1 MGKRRYRKISVCIW
15 NDAKFLALSHD
26 AKLVVFFMLTHQ
38 DLTQLGALRATIPG
52 LACELGMELETFGKA
67 FEEVLHQGIVEY
79 DEKLLFWFPNFLK
92 HNLPESPN
100 VVKSWHYGYRQLPET
115 PLRAEI
121 LLGVKELVA
130 TLTQGFRE
138 AFVCTFAEELAEACP
153 NQRAENREQEKEKR
167 VGDSPAPS
175 SQPASPNASLPSD
188 PYPTNK
194 PKMQPP
200 NFSTV
205 PSNNLSTPITIHQ
218 TPSTELPNETSPKN
232 THESSLTIDS
242 HNRSRE
248 GVPLAGMQGEAPLP
262 AGGNK
267 AAEGKKP
274 VGGNKAAEGK
284 KPVGGNIAAA
294 GKKTAAG
301 DNTAADKKTAST
313 NEITIGNK
321 RTSEAKNTEENTLAS
336 NAKTSASKVQQTR
349 IPCPY
354 EKIRQA
360 YNATCTR
367 LPKCREITSLR
378 KARLKSAWNSG
389 LDRKNLAWWERYF
402 ALVHESAFLA
412 GENDRGWTAN
422 FDWIVK
428 PANMIKIEEGN
439 YLPKQGK
446 PRKAAG
452 VSATNRAVYESMMQ
466 RG

>member
-52 LACELGMELETFGKA
+52 LACELGMKLETFGKA

-115 PLRAEI
+115 PLRSEI
-121 LLGVKELVA
+121 LLGVRELVA

-138 AFVCTFAEELAEACP
+138 AFTCTFAEELAETCP

-175 SQPASPNASLPSD
+175 SQPASPNASPDTYSPPKQNVQSLSSFAV
-188 PYPTNK
+188 K
-194 PKMQPP
+194 PK
-200 NFSTV
+200 
-205 PSNNLSTPITIHQ
+205 NLSNPFTPMKIHP
-218 TPSTELPNETSPKN
+218 TSLTELPNETSPQN
-232 THESSLTIDS
+232 FHESSLTPDN

-267 AAEGKKP
+267 S
-274 VGGNKAAEGK
+274 
-284 KPVGGNIAAA
+284 AA
-294 GKKTAAG
+294 GKISAVGNKPTTDDKNIAG
-301 DNTAADKKTAST
+301 DINTIDNKT
-313 NEITIGNK
+313 
-321 RTSEAKNTEENTLAS
+321 TSDIKNTEENPSAS
-336 NAKTSASKVQQTR
+336 GAKTSPPNVLEPR

-354 EKIRQA
+354 ERIREA
-360 YNATCTR
+360 YNVTCTR
-367 LPKCREITSLR
+367 LPKCREITPLR
-378 KARLKSAWNSG
+378 KARLKSVWNSG

-446 PRKAAG
+446 PQKGAG

>member
-52 LACELGMELETFGKA
+52 LACELGMGLETFGKA

-100 VVKSWHYGYRQLPET
+100 VVKSWHYGYRQLPEN

-138 AFVCTFAEELAEACP
+138 AFVTTFAEELAETCP
-153 NQRAENREQEKEKR
+153 NQRTENREQEKEKR
-167 VGDSPAPS
+167 VGDSPAS
-175 SQPASPNASLPSD
+175 SSPRVSPNVSFPAD
-188 PYPTNK
+188 PHPINQLQT
-194 PKMQPP
+194 QPL
-200 NFSTV
+200 
-205 PSNNLSTPITIHQ
+205 NLSAVNPNNVSTLATPITPRS
-218 TPSTELPNETSPKN
+218 TSSTELPNETCPQN
-232 THESSLTIDS
+232 CHEPFLTLDS

-262 AGGNK
+262 AGG
-267 AAEGKKP
+267 KK
-274 VGGNKAAEGK
+274 
-284 KPVGGNIAAA
+284 AAA
-294 GKKTAAG
+294 GNKTAVG
-301 DNTAADKKTAST
+301 NKKVPVGNNNPTDKNTA
-313 NEITIGNK
+313 
-321 RTSEAKNTEENTLAS
+321 EN
-336 NAKTSASKVQQTR
+336 TSASGAKTPTPNVQQTR

-354 EKIRQA
+354 EKIQQA

-378 KARLKSAWNSG
+378 KARLKSVWNSG

-402 ALVHESAFLA
+402 TLVHESTFLA

-446 PRKAAG
+446 PQKAAG